1 MTNQKIRVG
10 VSGAKGRMGQEVVK
24 MVLADEQLELV
35 TAIDS
40 KLNGM
45 DVGEII
51 GRGPTGVSFVN
62 DIEQAL
68 IQSRPDVL
76 VDFTTPSVVKKNME
90 IAIDL
95 GVRPVVGTTGFASDE
110 IERMD
115 KLCQEKGLGAVIA
128 PNFTIGAILMMRFAQ
143 QAAKYMP
150 HVEIVELHHD
160 RKLDAPSGTAVKTAE
175 LIAQAREELKQG
187 HPEEKEELEGARGAY
202 YQGFR
207 IHSVRLP
214 GLFAHQEVLMGAP
227 GQMLT
232 IRHDSFQREAYMPGV
247 SLAVKKVMQLDRLV
261 YGLEHLID

>member
-1 MTNQKIRVG
+1 MTQSPITVA

-24 MVLADEQLELV
+24 MVLADEQLKLV

-40 KLNGM
+40 KLDGV
-45 DVGEII
+45 DVGDII
-51 GRGPTGVSFVN
+51 GKGTTGILFMN
-62 DIEQAL
+62 NLEDAL
-68 IQSRPDVL
+68 LRHRPNVL
-76 VDFTTPSVVKKNME
+76 IDFTTPATVRDHME
-90 IAIDL
+90 KAIHL
-95 GVRPVVGTTGFASDE
+95 GVRPVVGTTGFSPDD
-110 IERMD
+110 IQQMD
-115 KLCQEKGLGAVIA
+115 KLCFENKLGAVIA

-160 RKLDAPSGTAVKTAE
+160 RKLDAPSGTAAKTAE
-175 LIAQAREELKQG
+175 LIAETREEIKQG
-187 HPEEKEELEGARGAY
+187 HPQEKEEWDGARGAY

-207 IHSVRLP
+207 VHSVRLP
-214 GLFAHQEVLMGAP
+214 GLFAHQEVLFGAP

-247 SLAVKKVMQLDRLV
+247 NLAVKKVMELEGLV